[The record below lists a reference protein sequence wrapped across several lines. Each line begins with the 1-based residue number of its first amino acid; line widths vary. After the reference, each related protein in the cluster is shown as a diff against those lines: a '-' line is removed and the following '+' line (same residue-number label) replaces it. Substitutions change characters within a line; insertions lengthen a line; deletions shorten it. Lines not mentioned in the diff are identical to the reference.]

1 MFIHDFGPIKIMNE
15 HSSSIKNK
23 IIEYISSYLFTELFS
38 HVLVTTIDNIT
49 YYISFWTEYFFAPM
63 SVTRESLRG
72 EQMYAQNFQKL
83 VCNAKGRGSEQ

>member
-23 IIEYISSYLFTELFS
+23 IIEYISSYLFTELFA

-49 YYISFWTEYFFAPM
+49 YYIYFWTEYFFAPM
-63 SVTRESLRG
+63 AVTRESLRG
-72 EQMYAQNFQKL
+72 KHVYAQIFQKV
-83 VCNAKGRGSEQ
+83 VCNAKTRR

>member
-49 YYISFWTEYFFAPM
+49 NRVAAEPTADDRGGPRCQEQLISTKQL
-63 SVTRESLRG
+63 ESKIMV
-72 EQMYAQNFQKL
+72 Q
-83 VCNAKGRGSEQ
+83 